1 MKVQKLRANPYT
13 TPMQLPKLIHFVV
26 FKRSEICR
34 FFGKNFMI
42 LCCTIFSER
51 CPNLSQIVPQ
61 GEEEHIIPMKTTVEI
76 KASLTVD
83 NFHSHLN
90 EKFEFECFS
99 VTQEWFGDYLR
110 AGAIIDKIISS
121 IASAIQAIPVKIDKL
136 N

>member
-1 MKVQKLRANPYT
+1 
-13 TPMQLPKLIHFVV
+13 
-26 FKRSEICR
+26 
-34 FFGKNFMI
+34 
-42 LCCTIFSER
+42 
-51 CPNLSQIVPQ
+51 
-61 GEEEHIIPMKTTVEI
+61 MKTTVEI